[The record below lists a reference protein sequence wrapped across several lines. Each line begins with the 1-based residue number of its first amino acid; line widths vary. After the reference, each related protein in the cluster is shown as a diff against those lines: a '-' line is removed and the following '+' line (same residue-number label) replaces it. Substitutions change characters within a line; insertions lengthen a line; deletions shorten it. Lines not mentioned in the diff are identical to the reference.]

1 VGFIFMQKLKLLFLL
16 AFANTVFGQSN
27 VETFQN
33 DLGDKPREHSAD
45 ITNMKVEVSFD
56 CPKGIV
62 FGKVTHTFTPL
73 RKTIDTLFFDGP
85 GIKINSASLDGKPC
99 QFKSIPEGVSVYFST
114 PLISGKTYTITFDYE
129 ATPKKGIYF
138 IGWNSPRITD
148 AKTQTRHQI
157 WTQGQGIDNRYWIP
171 MYDNMNDKFTT
182 ETVVTFDKEYNVL
195 SNGIQKSVKSNSNG
209 TKTWHYAMTRPHAG
223 YLLMLAIDKYAIKKT
238 KTKTGVPVSFWYY
251 PESSEKVEATS
262 IHTEKMIEFLEE
274 ETGIPYPWE
283 GGYSQVM
290 VQDFMYGAMENTTAT
305 IFGDFFYVDN
315 RAFLDRNYIGVN
327 CHELTHQWYG
337 DLITARGN
345 GDTWLQESYA
355 TYYAKIFFELLEGKD
370 KVKWMQRQEVNQS
383 LKASESD
390 NIPVRN
396 SGAGSTRV
404 YQKGSTVIQML
415 RYVLG
420 NEDFKKVIN
429 HYLSKYQYKNV
440 ETNDLYQA
448 IQDVTGQNLDWF
460 FEEWLYRGGEPNYK
474 VSYLTAAN
482 SVNITVEQIHAINE
496 LVKAFKMPI
505 NFAVYF
511 KDGSVARQQFWIDK
525 QTQTVSIANKNNKE
539 VSFVLFDENSEIT
552 KKVSFN
558 KSNDELFAQLANA
571 TYMMD
576 RYDAL
581 LALKNVSVDV
591 KREALWKA
599 FDKELFYGMKAEIAS
614 QLANDPNSF
623 SKLKGL
629 FNEVNS
635 DITKSMVNSLT
646 KIHEPLKESFES
658 LLMHQSYDLVEK
670 SLTRLCEEFPDQTET
685 YLNTIHK
692 NYIVP
697 KLYGHNQNIRIKYLE
712 ISIFNH
718 TNEASNLADLKLL
731 ATDLY
736 EFRTRVTAME
746 TLKRLGICDE
756 GTIFQML
763 NASLSSNGRLAGPAK
778 SALKYFYEQ
787 TYYKNL
793 IELGIKKGGFSD
805 KDIKVFTEAGLFKKG

>member
-1 VGFIFMQKLKLLFLL
+1 MRNLKFLFLL
-16 AFANTVFGQSN
+16 AFANAAFGQST

-33 DLGDKPREHSAD
+33 DLSDKPREHSAD

-62 FGKVTHTFTPL
+62 KGKVTHTFNPI
-73 RKTIDTLFFDGP
+73 RKSIDTLFFDAP
-85 GIKINSASLDGKPC
+85 GITINSASLDGKSC
-99 QFKSIPEGVSVYFST
+99 NFKINTEGVSVYFSSS
-114 PLISGKTYTITFDYE
+114 LNANKSYNLTFDYE

-138 IGWNSPRITD
+138 IGWNSPIVTD

-182 ETVVTFDKEYNVL
+182 ETVVTFDKDYSVL
-195 SNGIQKSVKSNSNG
+195 SNGVQKSIKSNPNG

-238 KTKTGVPVSFWYY
+238 KTKSGVPVAFWYY
-251 PESSEKVEATS
+251 PESPEKVESTS

-274 ETGIPYPWE
+274 ETGIHYPWE

-305 IFGDFFYVDN
+305 IFGDFFNVDN

-355 TYYAKIFFELLEGKD
+355 TYYAKIFFEQLEGKD
-370 KVKWMQRQEVNQS
+370 KVKWMQRQEVNAS
-383 LKASESD
+383 LKASETD

-404 YQKGSTVIQML
+404 YQKGSSVIQML

-429 HYLSKYQYKNV
+429 YYLTKHAYKNV

-460 FEEWLYRGGEPNYK
+460 FDEWLYRGGEPNYK
-474 VSYLTAAN
+474 VSYLTTTN
-482 SVNITVEQIHAINE
+482 SVAISVEQIHPINE

-505 NFAVYF
+505 NFAVYY
-511 KDGSVARQQFWIDK
+511 KDGSINRQQFWIDK
-525 QTQTVSIANKNNKE
+525 QTQTVSFPNQNNKE

-552 KKVSFN
+552 KKIQFT

-571 TYMMD
+571 SYMMD

-581 LALKNVSVDV
+581 LALKNTPIDT
-591 KREALWKA
+591 KRDALWKA
-599 FDKELFYGMKAEIAS
+599 FDKENFYGIKAEIVS
-614 QLANDPNSF
+614 QLANDPSSF
-623 SKLKGL
+623 TKLNGL
-629 FNEVNS
+629 FNEVNV
-635 DITKSMVNSLT
+635 DITKAIVNALT
-646 KIHEPLKESFES
+646 KIHEPLKASYES
-658 LLMHQSYDLVEK
+658 LLQHQSYDLVEK
-670 SLTRLCEEFPDQTET
+670 SFSKLCEEFPNQTET
-685 YLNTIHK
+685 YLNSINK
-692 NYIVP
+692 NYITP
-697 KLYGHNQNIRIKYLE
+697 KLFGQNNNIRIKYLE

-718 TNEASNLADLKLL
+718 TNEATNLAELKLL

-746 TLKRLGICDE
+746 SIKRLGICDE
-756 GTIFQML
+756 GTIYQML
-763 NASLSSNGRLAGPAK
+763 NATLSSNGRLAGPAK
-778 SALKYFYEQ
+778 SVLKYFYEQ
-787 TYYKNL
+787 TLYKNL
-793 IELGIKKGGFSD
+793 IEFGIKNGGFSD
-805 KDIKVFTEAGLFKKG
+805 KDIKAFVDAGLYKKG